1 MGYEYQNKISR
12 LYDAAVVQAAS
23 DGEEWKKVC
32 TLVGKLYHYEFINI
46 LMVYMQKPGSFMVTD
61 YDSWKRTGRY
71 VRRGSK
77 GIVVFSS
84 RALEPHIHYVFDI
97 SDTGGRSIKP
107 GWKLGKDMMEAYA
120 FYLQGGKDA
129 GRGYGKETAENVVKA
144 FTEETAGVIIDSEF
158 AERIE
163 EFNQAAGSR
172 QFMDN
177 GIMREITAEEALGRS
192 IEYIICTRC
201 GFTMTDEMQDFS
213 FITAFKDEQEIY
225 RLGSLASDISCEV
238 LKCISNDLLKI
249 EERGIVYG
257 KDRNNV
263 PRRGGRDAVSGF
275 GTAGNRRENDTAWQ
289 VRSEGGRIPERKLQ
303 GQVSGSGYDWKTG
316 GEEAGSGRRGSLEDG
331 SAGGQFLKS
340 PQAKEP
346 EIHDGDVAVKTAGE
360 DVSRG
365 NRDGR
370 NCPEIP
376 LKQGIFSASQ
386 EEIQRKAELEQ
397 EIKQEL
403 EEIDGALSPGI
414 KEGSYMQASFS
425 FSPDG
430 QLSLPGKYQ
439 YKETEQ
445 ELTVPKEYIRQ
456 MLLHGSSLSGSKG
469 RMYHIFQ
476 DISDAGERIR
486 ALKKEYGK
494 SGTGWP
500 LDGTGLHGYDTLHGK
515 GVRFFWRDGHGEK
528 EGYASWKQIEGELSA
543 LINDGEYYQPSE
555 QVFTE
560 DIKQAEEREEIQSE
574 ERRKKEALWL
584 LPLKN
589 YFNHES
595 QYIAVKT
602 LIYDIFTTNLDM
614 KEKTGFLA
622 SIYGEKWDGF
632 LMSGYADN
640 AYGKCRI
647 ERDRDGITIIYPQAD
662 GRKAEKKAG
671 YEYYAYLI
679 LHMIEENEY
688 LSEGMFE
695 RFKEAP
701 EAFTAMPWFME
712 IYHDYKKRME
722 QDPLFETG
730 GISLQDREEIIEVGM
745 QAQDNHGD
753 IENTGHVQGDILD
766 NDGSVIHTE
775 EASHASQDMG
785 QADKMD
791 AVSPGLLEAV
801 GIVGESG
808 FINAF
813 QYHSDYFL
821 HQLVIPG
828 RNPKRT
834 LFTAVFLRNICTPCR
849 FWAVGAV
856 F

>member
-1 MGYEYQNKISR
+1 MGYEFQNKISR
-12 LYDAAVVQAAS
+12 LYDAAVVQVAS
-23 DGEEWKKVC
+23 DGEEWKKIC

-46 LMVYMQKPGSFMVTD
+46 LMVYMQKPGSSMVTD

-77 GIVVFSS
+77 GIAVFSS
-84 RALEPHIHYVFDI
+84 RALEPYIHYVFDI

-129 GRGYGKETAENVVKA
+129 DREYGKETAENVVKA

-257 KDRNNV
+257 KDKNNV
-263 PRRGGRDAVSGF
+263 PRRGGRDAVPGL
-275 GTAGNRRENDTAWQ
+275 GTARNSRENDAAGQ
-289 VRSEGGRIPERKLQ
+289 VRSEGSRIPERKLQ
-303 GQVSGSGYDWKTG
+303 GQVSGSGHDWKTG
-316 GEEAGSGRRGSLEDG
+316 GEDAGSGRGGSLEDG

-340 PQAKEP
+340 PQTKEP
-346 EIHDGDVAVKTAGE
+346 GIHDGDVAVKTAGK

-365 NRDGR
+365 NRDDR
-370 NCPEIP
+370 NRSEIP
-376 LKQGIFSASQ
+376 LKIFSVNK

-403 EEIDGALSPGI
+403 EEIDRALSPGI

-425 FSPDG
+425 FDMDG
-430 QLSLPGKYQ
+430 QLSLPEKYQ
-439 YKETEQ
+439 YKKTEQ

-456 MLLHGSSLSGSKG
+456 MLLRGSNLSGS
-469 RMYHIFQ
+469 RDRIYHIFQ
-476 DISDAGERIR
+476 DISDSEERIR
-486 ALKKEYGK
+486 ELKKEYGK
-494 SGTGWP
+494 SGAGWP
-500 LDGTGLHGYDTLHGK
+500 LDGAGLHGYDTLHGK

-528 EGYASWKQIEGELSA
+528 EGYASWKQIERELSA
-543 LINDGEYYQPSE
+543 LITAGEYYQPPE
-555 QVFTE
+555 QAFTE
-560 DIKQAEEREEIQSE
+560 DIKQVEEREEIQSE
-574 ERRKKEALWL
+574 ERRKKEVLWL

-622 SIYGEKWDGF
+622 SIYGEKRDGF
-632 LMSGYADN
+632 LMAGYADN
-640 AYGKCRI
+640 DYGKCRV

-671 YEYYAYLI
+671 YDYCAYLI

-695 RFKEAP
+695 RFKYNVP
-701 EAFTAMPWFME
+701 
-712 IYHDYKKRME
+712 YKVDTTRERDCLKC
-722 QDPLFETG
+722 QLPL
-730 GISLQDREEIIEVGM
+730 
-745 QAQDNHGD
+745 
-753 IENTGHVQGDILD
+753 
-766 NDGSVIHTE
+766 
-775 EASHASQDMG
+775 
-785 QADKMD
+785 
-791 AVSPGLLEAV
+791 
-801 GIVGESG
+801 GEM
-808 FINAF
+808 I
-813 QYHSDYFL
+813 D
-821 HQLVIPG
+821 V
-828 RNPKRT
+828 
-834 LFTAVFLRNICTPCR
+834 C
-849 FWAVGAV
+849 
-856 F
+856 